1 VVVALVE
8 REVVVEATDLRL
20 DEGVVGGQVL
30 AMEWVFP
37 PPRIFL
43 HSMEEGEG
51 EGEEGEEAA
60 DVLPDLLHDLFQIL
74 LR

>member
-1 VVVALVE
+1 VVALVE

-37 PPRIFL
+37 PPRWGRRGWKRQ
-43 HSMEEGEG
+43 MC
-51 EGEEGEEAA
+51 
-60 DVLPDLLHDLFQIL
+60 FQICYMTCS
-74 LR
+74 RSS

>member
-8 REVVVEATDLRL
+8 REVVVEASDLRL
-20 DEGVVGGQVL
+20 DEGVVGVQVL

-43 HSMEEGEG
+43 HSMEEG

>member
-1 VVVALVE
+1 VVALVE

-43 HSMEEGEG
+43 H
-51 EGEEGEEAA
+51 
-60 DVLPDLLHDLFQIL
+60 
-74 LR
+74 